1 MNNISEQLLQAMD
14 IVMDQKLT
22 QLQYDKTIQAKIY
35 SVVDIDIGEYKVR
48 YNGNI
53 FSAFSND
60 TSKTYKVNDAVY
72 VSVPEGNFSN
82 KKLITSLVTA
92 NSLSSSQLSDLSNS
106 MMEVS
111 PTFDILYD
119 DLYDTKE
126 SYGVIAGTPVGGSGS
141 YTYIYQ
147 GPDIYSP
154 NGYHGLFQQYSNNYE
169 YIRVKASFLT
179 QFYNIHN
186 QGNYGLEVEFYT
198 KDGSSVKY
206 KLDLQNFN
214 GNAYNFSVYTPQE
227 IILKAQKN
235 YLMGLKSIKLFEEDF
250 VYDKIVENGIVT
262 DKENTTVANIFVKD
276 IVLQY
281 VDKKDLSDT
290 TYYLTISAS
299 KGIAFTDK
307 INSLNLIGRLIYKG
321 ADIMDS
327 KKCACQWY
335 ERDLSVMVG
344 VDGYNKSAGFGWK
357 KIEGA
362 TSDTL
367 TLNAADIIYQ
377 QKYKLVVVYNN
388 NITLTAETELWNH
401 NASYSYAIEQVTDG
415 ADIKLQIKNNLNNES
430 LVGDW
435 YLSYPDGSYS
445 SVQEGKNKSE
455 ITVSPYLQYSSVVFY
470 CTVYNAVG
478 EFIGTLEHTIYNS
491 EDEDDVTISYVG
503 DDTFRYD
510 ANGDVSIED
519 AEKER
524 TLQVNLAWK
533 EGFGTSYFVSW
544 LMKDAGNK
552 EHELPTS
559 KDLAYNPENSMIE
572 NLWVD
577 NYNILHYNIK
587 QKYKINFNNNTI
599 IVKIRTITESVYS
612 FNKEILCLKDGDQGT
627 NGTTYITAVRPCNRD
642 GVKLSGLQ
650 PLRYNGGWVDNI
662 RVRCYVYKDGEM
674 INDNSKYS
682 ISYKWQGTNVTVENR
697 EYIEDSVDQVL
708 VRGIPTIS
716 ANTSSAELAFYVKV
730 QVTIKDDNSTV
741 DIYASYPLDVIVG
754 ATSANAISI
763 DSIPSYI
770 KYNSSGLTPSFYS
783 NDINFY
789 YNNVAYNDNITSL
802 NTKILTI
809 KTSDG
814 KKYLEPAS
822 SFIFEN
828 IKDNKESNIGVLNL
842 AIPNSM
848 DRLIHPIIM
857 YLDTYG
863 NEAINGWDGTALD
876 TGEGEYVFAPQIGA
890 GTKDSANKFTGVVMG
905 KDSGQDKIGLYGYQK
920 GVNTFGLMED
930 GTAFFGAK
938 SGGGQIIINGK
949 SGHIEGGGGGDSP
962 IGMTIVFADLNP
974 GKNTDAIKI
983 GGGVFKVSYD
993 GTLNAT
999 SAEIEGTIYAKQ
1011 GKIGCSSKS
1020 SSDGWIIQ
1028 QNKLY
1033 SGNGSNHVELNS
1045 NAEEEFAMWAGSN
1058 DSASAKNSKF
1068 AVSKKG
1074 ELYAKEGNIGGWQM
1088 MQSYLKAI
1096 SGTVGMASSG
1106 SAAFWAGSN
1115 LSQDSTSIPSN
1126 SSEAQFLVTRNGKL
1140 YCTSADIS
1148 GRITADS
1155 GTIGG
1160 WTIQSNYLTSDSGNT
1175 ILWASGA
1182 IDCDDLACSGGTIG
1196 GWKIRSNYLN
1206 SKSGDTTLWAD
1217 GEIECDNLTCSG
1229 GTIGGWIIGPD
1240 TLTSEDGA
1248 TQLRA
1253 NDPDGVS
1260 IHTSYGDIGLI
1271 IGSQRGEDGVTE
1283 TTYNFGMQA
1292 TGGDGSVII
1301 QATFGNGN
1309 VALRAS
1315 DYIILNGDKLSCTID
1330 AEKQYGIY
1338 ARFA

>member
-14 IVMDQKLT
+14 IVMEQKLT
-22 QLQYDKTIQAKIY
+22 QLQFDKTIQAKVY
-35 SVVDIDIGEYKVR
+35 SVVDIDTGEYKVR

-92 NSLSSSQLSDLSNS
+92 DSLSSSQLSDLSNS
-106 MMEVS
+106 VMEVS
-111 PTFDILYD
+111 PTFDVLYNG
-119 DLYDTKE
+119 LYNAEE
-126 SYGVIAGTPVGGSGS
+126 SYGVIAGTPVGESGS

-147 GPDIYSP
+147 GPDVYDP
-154 NGYHGLFQQYSNNYE
+154 DGYHGLFQQYSNNYE

-198 KDGSSVKY
+198 KDKSNVKY

-214 GNAYNFSVYTPQE
+214 GNAYSFSVYTPQE

-250 VYDKIVENGIVT
+250 VYDKIVKNGIVT
-262 DKENTTVANIFVKD
+262 DEENTTVANIFVKD

-290 TYYLTISAS
+290 TYYLTISAP

-307 INSLNLIGRLIYKG
+307 INSLNLVGRLIYKG
-321 ADIMDS
+321 EDIMDS

-335 ERDLSVMVG
+335 ERDLNVMVG

-357 KIEGA
+357 KMEGA
-362 TSDTL
+362 TSNTL
-367 TLNAADIIYQ
+367 TLDATDIIYQ
-377 QKYKLVVVYNN
+377 QKYKLVVVYND

-401 NASYSYAIEQVTDG
+401 NASYDYAIEQVTDG

-445 SVQEGKNKSE
+445 SVPEGKNKSE
-455 ITVSPYLQYSSVVFY
+455 ITVSSYLQYSSVVFY
-470 CTVYNAVG
+470 CTVYNAAG
-478 EFIGTLEHTIYNS
+478 EFIGTLEHTIVNS
-491 EDEDDVTISYVG
+491 ENEDDVTISYVG

-544 LMKDAGNK
+544 LMKDADNK

-587 QKYKINFNNNTI
+587 QKYRVNFNNNTI
-599 IVKIRTITESVYS
+599 IVRIRTITESIYS

-627 NGTTYITAVRPCNRD
+627 NGTTYITAIRPCNSD

-650 PLRYNGGWVDNI
+650 PLRYNGGWADNV

-697 EYIEDSVDQVL
+697 EYVEDSIDQVL
-708 VRGIPTIS
+708 VRGVPTIS
-716 ANTSSAELAFYVKV
+716 ADTSSTKLAFYVKV

-754 ATSANAISI
+754 TTSANAISI

-789 YNNVAYNDNITSL
+789 YNDVAYNDNITSL
-802 NTKILTI
+802 NTNILTI

-814 KKYLEPAS
+814 KKYLEPAA

-828 IKDNKESNIGVLNL
+828 IKNNSESNIGVLNL
-842 AIPNSM
+842 AIPNSA

-876 TGEGEYVFAPQIGA
+876 TGEGEYVFAPQVGA

-938 SGGGQIIINGK
+938 SGGGQIIVNGK
-949 SGHIEGGGGGDSP
+949 SGRIEGGGGGDSS
-962 IGMTIVFADLNP
+962 IGMTITFADLNP

-1020 SSDGWIIQ
+1020 SSDGWTIEK
-1028 QNKLY
+1028 NKLY
-1033 SGNGSNHVELNS
+1033 SGSGSNHVELNS
-1045 NAEEEFAMWAGSN
+1045 NADEEFAMWAGSN

-1074 ELYAKEGNIGGWQM
+1074 ALYAKEGNIGGWEM
-1088 MQSYLKAI
+1088 MRSYLKAT

-1126 SSEAQFLVTRNGKL
+1126 SSEARFLVTRSGKL
-1140 YCTSADIS
+1140 YCASADIS

-1160 WTIQSNYLTSDSGNT
+1160 WTIQSNYLTSN
-1175 ILWASGA
+1175 
-1182 IDCDDLACSGGTIG
+1182 
-1196 GWKIRSNYLN
+1196 
-1206 SKSGDTTLWAD
+1206 SGDTTLWAS
-1217 GEIECDNLTCSG
+1217 GEIECDNLQCTG
-1229 GTIGGWIIGPD
+1229 GKIGGWTITSTTLSGGRGNVTLDGSSGEIYTNLGKIGVV
-1240 TLTSEDGA
+1240 E
-1248 TQLRA
+1248 
-1253 NDPDGVS
+1253 
-1260 IHTSYGDIGLI
+1260 
-1271 IGSQRGEDGVTE
+1271 GEDSAG
-1283 TTYNFGMQA
+1283 TTYNFGLQA
-1292 TGGDGSVII
+1292 TGGSGSIII
-1301 QATFGNGN
+1301 QATYGNGN

-1315 DYIILNGDKLSCTID
+1315 NYVILNGTRLSCTVP
-1330 AEKQYGIY
+1330 AANQSGIY